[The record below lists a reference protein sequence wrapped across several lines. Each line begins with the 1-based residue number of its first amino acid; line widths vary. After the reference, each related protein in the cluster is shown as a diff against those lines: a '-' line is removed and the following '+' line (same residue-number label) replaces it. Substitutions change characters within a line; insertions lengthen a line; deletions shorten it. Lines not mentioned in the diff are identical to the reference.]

1 MLTHTHMYVC
11 MIKYIYIYT
20 LYTYVCSYRYNMFFL
35 CWKCLRSCLH
45 ILQHIGVSPTVYNL
59 FQVNPHIIV
68 WVLVFCCALR
78 SLGGPP
84 LRPPAAGSYTH
95 TYNSCKHNSFTD
107 SFVKHNSLTHT
118 TFSHATL
125 SLILSLSHTHAHAQL
140 CHTHTTFSHTFLSH
154 THNSVTHNSV
164 T

>member
-1 MLTHTHMYVC
+1 
-11 MIKYIYIYT
+11 
-20 LYTYVCSYRYNMFFL
+20 MFFL

-95 TYNSCKHNSFTD
+95 TQLLQTQLFHRQLCQTQLSHTHNFLTRNS
-107 SFVKHNSLTHT
+107 
-118 TFSHATL
+118 L

-154 THNSVTHNSV
+154 THTILSHTTLSHEQLCHTHNSVTHNCV
-164 T
+164 THTAL